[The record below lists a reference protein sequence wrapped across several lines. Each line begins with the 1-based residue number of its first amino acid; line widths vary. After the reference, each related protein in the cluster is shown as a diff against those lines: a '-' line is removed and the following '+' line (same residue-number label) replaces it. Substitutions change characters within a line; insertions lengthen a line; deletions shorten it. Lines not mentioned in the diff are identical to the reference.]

1 MSSAE
6 SRLKPDHKI
15 QLSHAACV
23 VQPAGSQ
30 SKEGPSTTTASQTE
44 FLVAADKREH
54 GTNIHLGKR
63 KRAEDE
69 LRKAFEKIAK
79 SICQLSA
86 NFPIGRMALHSGR

>member
-44 FLVAADKREH
+44 SLVALDKREH
-54 GTNIHLGKR
+54 GTNIHLGER